1 MKRIS
6 DKIEALINQQIQK
19 ELTNSL
25 LYLSMANWADYEGWT
40 GLAELYRKHSTEELG
55 HRDKFI
61 SYMLDRNA
69 MPQTPSQTFDK
80 VPNEFDGVKGIL
92 EATVKRE
99 IEATDS
105 IKKINM
111 QAMEEGDCLT
121 KTFLTEMLKEQIEE
135 EASAMNWMD
144 RIEIYESTNSPLILL
159 DKEFYKAAKG

>member
-6 DKIEALINQQIQK
+6 DKIEALINQQIQR

-40 GLAELYRKHSTEELG
+40 GLAKLYRKHSTEELG

-61 SYMLDRNA
+61 RYMLDRDA

-80 VPNEFDGVKGIL
+80 VPNEFGGVKAIL

-99 IEATDS
+99 DETTDS

-111 QAMEEGDCLT
+111 QAMEEDDCLT
-121 KTFLTEMLKEQIEE
+121 KTFLIEMLNEQIEE
-135 EASAMNWMD
+135 CATAITWLD
-144 RIEIYESTNSPLILL
+144 RMEIYESTNSPLILL
-159 DKEFYKAAKG
+159 DKEFEKAAK